1 MDLETARRA
10 SAVVPP
16 IMRFGA
22 VVVLVQCLAMFVY
35 AGSLLV
41 AQVRGVQDS
50 SLESDS
56 AATHFVPLGTAVFL
70 LIIFG
75 FLTWVGLETLRGR
88 PRSTGA
94 VVLIEA
100 IFIGV
105 AIYMFRGGAP
115 ALGFATLLS
124 ALLALVGV
132 FHPQSREYNEALYE
146 VRKANR
152 I

>member
-75 FLTWVGLETLRGR
+75 FVAFVAIRTLQGR

-94 VVLIEA
+94 IVLIQA
-100 IFIGV
+100 ILIGV
-105 AIYMFRGGAP
+105 AFYMVTGGAV
-115 ALGFATLLS
+115 ALGIVTGIS
-124 ALLALVGV
+124 AALVLFTV
-132 FHPQSREYNEALYE
+132 FHPQTAQYNEARYE
-146 VRKANR
+146 LRKAER
-152 I
+152 